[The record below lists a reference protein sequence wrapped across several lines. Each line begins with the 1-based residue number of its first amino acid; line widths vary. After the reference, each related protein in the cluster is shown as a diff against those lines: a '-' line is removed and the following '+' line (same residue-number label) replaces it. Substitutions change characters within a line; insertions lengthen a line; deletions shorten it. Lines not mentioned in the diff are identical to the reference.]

1 MGSRSEPAVLVCVVT
16 FKDNVKTGA
25 LPGGLI
31 RNPRTQHVRDA
42 GAVST
47 VDIDF
52 VMAQRGPATR
62 PLIGRGDAGGRGV
75 ELSPVRPGR
84 DFGRRL
90 AVGRTVGLI
99 PAGPPNQ
106 NNWSVDSAP
115 WQFRS
120 SDHHPSRYAPVF

>member
-1 MGSRSEPAVLVCVVT
+1 MGSRSEPAVLVCAVT

-62 PLIGRGDAGGRGV
+62 PLIGRGDAGGMGA
-75 ELSPVRPGR
+75 SQI
-84 DFGRRL
+84 GRRFREEL
-90 AVGRTVGLI
+90 AEAAKKLNLQRASL
-99 PAGPPNQ
+99 
-106 NNWSVDSAP
+106 
-115 WQFRS
+115 
-120 SDHHPSRYAPVF
+120 